1 LKGRRTLPGL
11 DTEQTRVAARVLEQ
25 GERAGATRKE
35 LVAAAETGLVESG
48 MRNLDYGD
56 RDSLGWR
63 QERASIYPNP
73 RNLKASAKRFFSETA
88 AAGRGKGVTAG
99 TLAQSVQRSA
109 FPERYDERRSEA
121 RKIVKAYTR
130 GKKVGPK
137 KLPGPWEGAQRAV
150 LSKIPRSFRPEGR
163 GDKRTPAEN
172 TS

>member
-1 LKGRRTLPGL
+1 AGSW
-11 DTEQTRVAARVLEQ
+11 
-25 GERAGATRKE
+25 RA
-35 LVAAAETGLVESG
+35 ESG
-48 MRNLDYGD
+48 MANLAYRD
-56 RDSLGWR
+56 RGARGWR
-63 QERASIYPNP
+63 HERASLYPNP
-73 RNLKASAKRFFSETA
+73 RNVKASAKRFFQETA

-109 FPERYDERRSEA
+109 YPERYDERRSEA

-163 GDKRTPAEN
+163 GDKRTPA
-172 TS
+172 